1 MWQLLNPQT
10 WLGVEELEYLMGELV
25 LARGHGASPRG
36 NGPQCFPSKDAC
48 RHLVCNAQEHSS
60 TMSMISAVSFVTP
73 LSQMSLKYIPEGTK
87 VLRGRKLKE
96 SMIPDTEVS
105 RTNVLLVSNK
115 ITLDKLIDVNIAV
128 NVTTFGIMFKVSSL
142 IR

>member
-1 MWQLLNPQT
+1 
-10 WLGVEELEYLMGELV
+10 
-25 LARGHGASPRG
+25 
-36 NGPQCFPSKDAC
+36 
-48 RHLVCNAQEHSS
+48 
-60 TMSMISAVSFVTP
+60 MSMISAVSFVTP

-128 NVTTFGIMFKVSSL
+128 NVTTFGIMFKVYSL